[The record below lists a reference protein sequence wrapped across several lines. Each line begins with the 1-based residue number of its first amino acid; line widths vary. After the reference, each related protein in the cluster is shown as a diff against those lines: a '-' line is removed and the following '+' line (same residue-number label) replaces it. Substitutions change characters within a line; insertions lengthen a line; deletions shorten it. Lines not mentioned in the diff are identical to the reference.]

1 MLTKELQIKVKVN
14 KAFSKFFKT
23 TVGILQGDA
32 LSPILFILYLA
43 VSLKEEDLIEEILL
57 RPKYEDDITYAA
69 MKKETIEKV
78 KKEVHPCIKEG
89 KTEEFEIPSPHHH
102 HQHDLRLKH

>member
-14 KAFSKFFKT
+14 KAFSKFFKA

-32 LSPILFILYLA
+32 LSLILFILYLA
-43 VSLKEEDLIEEILL
+43 VSLKDEDLIEEILL

-78 KKEVHPCIKEG
+78 KKEAHPCFKEG
-89 KTEEFEIPSPHHH
+89 K
-102 HQHDLRLKH
+102 QKNLKYLPPTITTSTTFD